1 MNKRVT
7 IEIPEE
13 VYRLLDRYG
22 GLHGLDAD
30 DYATMALRRHLE
42 DLHDIV
48 VADAALKDLR
58 TSGAKTMSWDEMMSV
73 LDL

>member
-1 MNKRVT
+1 MSKRVA

-22 GLHGLDAD
+22 ARHGLDAD

-42 DLHDIV
+42 DLRDIV
-48 VADAALKDLR
+48 VADAALKELGR
-58 TSGAKTMSWDEMMSV
+58 SGAKTLSWDEMISV
-73 LDL
+73 LDR

>member
-1 MNKRVT
+1 MSKRVA

-42 DLHDIV
+42 DLRDIV
-48 VADAALKDLR
+48 VADAALKELGS
-58 TSGAKTMSWDEMMSV
+58 SGAKTLSWDEMMSV
-73 LDL
+73 LGR